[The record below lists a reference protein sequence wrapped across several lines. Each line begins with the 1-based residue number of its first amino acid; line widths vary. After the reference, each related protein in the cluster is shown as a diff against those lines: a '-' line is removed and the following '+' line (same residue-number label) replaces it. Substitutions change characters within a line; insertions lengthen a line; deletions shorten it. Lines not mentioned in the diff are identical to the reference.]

1 MLKVGDKAAI
11 LRTFS
16 IEDLL
21 SYQDISSTPTAG
33 ESVPEPLIGALFSY
47 LLGEELPGYGTN
59 YLKQEMEFHTT
70 ALVNEKLRAEVE
82 VIRIRPEKQLVD
94 LKTSCI
100 TDTGK
105 LICSGRALVL
115 AKDVAAAISN

>member
-11 LRTFS
+11 QRTFS
-16 IEDLL
+16 TEDLL
-21 SYQDISSTPTAG
+21 NYQEISKTTSTD
-33 ESVPEPLIGALFSY
+33 ESIPEPLIGALFSY

-59 YLKQEMEFHTT
+59 YLKQEMKFHHC
-70 ALVNEKLRAEVE
+70 ALVNDDLRAEVE

-94 LKTSCI
+94 LKTSCKSSAG
-100 TDTGK
+100 T

-115 AKDVAAAISN
+115 AGLPRIC